1 MNVEETAIARDGT
14 KLKFRVRGSG
24 PVRIA
29 LTHSLAMTG
38 SFWDRLVEAL
48 GDACTVLTWDCRG
61 HGGSD
66 KPSGPYSAALFGD
79 DLAAVFDAAGW
90 DRAICAGASM
100 GGTVTL
106 AFAARHPA
114 RVRGLGLIDTTA
126 SYGEGAPAAW
136 EERAQKARQAG
147 LASLTA
153 FQVTRWFSD
162 DFRAANP
169 ELVEACVDIF
179 CANDIDAYVETCRM
193 LGSADLVGALPDMAV
208 PTMILVGEEDY
219 ATPPPMAE
227 QMHGLISG
235 STLEV
240 IPGARHLTPLECPE
254 LIADRLFTLARKVE
268 A

>member
-1 MNVEETAIARDGT
+1 MTTKSFAVAADGT
-14 KLKFRVRGSG
+14 RLKYKVRGSG
-24 PVRIA
+24 PIRFA
-29 LTHSLAMTG
+29 LTHSLAMDG
-38 SFWDRLVEAL
+38 RFWDRLVEAL
-48 GDACTVLTWDCRG
+48 GNEVAVLTWDCRG

-66 KPSGPYSAALFGD
+66 KPAGPYRIATFGD

-106 AFAARHPA
+106 AFAARHPE
-114 RVRGLGLIDTTA
+114 RVTGLGLIDTTA
-126 SYGEGAPAAW
+126 SYGEGAPQAW
-136 EERAQKARQAG
+136 EERAQKAREAG

-169 ELVEACVDIF
+169 ELVETCVSIF

-193 LGSADLVGALPDMAV
+193 LGSADLVATLPAISV
-208 PTMILVGEEDY
+208 PAMILVGDEDY
-219 ATPPPMAE
+219 ATPPVMAE
-227 QMHGLISG
+227 QMHGLTKG
-235 STLEV
+235 SSLEV
-240 IPGARHLTPLECPE
+240 IPGARHLTPLECPH
-254 LIADRLFTLARKVE
+254 LIADRLLTLARKVE

>member
-1 MNVEETAIARDGT
+1 MTIEATAIAADGT
-14 KLKFRVRGSG
+14 RLKYAVHGSG

-38 SFWDRLVEAL
+38 SFWERLIKAL

-61 HGGSD
+61 HGASG
-66 KPSGPYSAALFGD
+66 KPAGPYSAELFAD

-106 AFAARHPA
+106 AFAARHA
-114 RVRGLGLIDTTA
+114 ERVTGLGLIDTTA
-126 SYGEGAPAAW
+126 FYGEGAPEAW
-136 EERAQKARQAG
+136 EERAQKARSAG

-169 ELVEACVDIF
+169 ALVEECVAIF
-179 CANDIDAYVETCRM
+179 CGNDLDAYAETCRM
-193 LGSADLVGALPDMAV
+193 LGSANLVSALPAINV
-208 PTMILVGEEDY
+208 PAMILVGDEDY
-219 ATPPPMAE
+219 ATPPPMAQ
-227 QMHGLISG
+227 QMHDLIDG
-235 STLEV
+235 STLE
-240 IPGARHLTPLECPE
+240 IIAGARHLTPLECPG
-254 LIADRLFTLARKVE
+254 LIASRLVTLAGKVD